1 MALVSTINSNWQ
13 AVTGKN
19 LTRQSAL
26 TSRLKE
32 AVICFAIGMCCYPA
46 CAAGYAVDLS
56 ACGRITTLI
65 SVEVDNHS
73 DGACNVDGYHTEYR
87 FAACCAAATGTLHI
101 LAGFNEAAKRCGP
114 MVEIPACASDVVC
127 STHRIH
133 VTGF

>member
-1 MALVSTINSNWQ
+1 MALVSTVNANWETI
-13 AVTGKN
+13 TGKN

-32 AVICFAIGMCCYPA
+32 AVICFAIGSCAYPA

-56 ACGRITTLI
+56 ACGRICTVV
-65 SVEVDNHS
+65 SVEVETHS
-73 DGACNVDGYHTEYR
+73 DGACNVDGYVTEYR
-87 FAACCAAATGTLHI
+87 FAMCCAAATGTLHFWEI
-101 LAGFNEAAKRCGP
+101 AADACAVP
-114 MVEIPACASDVVC
+114 MSEIPNASTEVQC